1 MDNRFLTKVQSNL
14 LDKII
19 IFSVSKKK
27 KSFFSW
33 NNWISIFKK
42 ELGSISL
49 APYTNINSKWI
60 KDLNITPKFIKEENR
75 KSFMTLALVM
85 ISIR

>member
-27 KSFFSW
+27 IIFQLEQLDIYIQKRTW
-33 NNWISIFKK
+33 LHISCTIYKH
-42 ELGSISL
+42 
-49 APYTNINSKWI
+49 
-60 KDLNITPKFIKEENR
+60 
-75 KSFMTLALVM
+75 
-85 ISIR
+85 

>member
-27 KSFFSW
+27 NHFSARTTGYLY
-33 NNWISIFKK
+33 SKK
-42 ELGSISL
+42 NL
-49 APYTNINSKWI
+49 APYLLHHIQILT
-60 KDLNITPKFIKEENR
+60 
-75 KSFMTLALVM
+75 
-85 ISIR
+85 